1 MPIFLVCVNWVQDI
15 DGAFFSLEASYESKL
30 YMIKIPN
37 NNVVDAQA
45 CSAELTE
52 LESMTEDQEEEFN
65 QLLPPQDLSLR
76 PSSSINTG
84 RVHGRLVACFN

>member
-1 MPIFLVCVNWVQDI
+1 MLCLKNWRAVPIFLVCVNWVQDI

-52 LESMTEDQEEEFN
+52 LESMTEDEVK
-65 QLLPPQDLSLR
+65 SL
-76 PSSSINTG
+76 INSCLHKT
-84 RVHGRLVACFN
+84 CI

>member
-1 MPIFLVCVNWVQDI
+1 M
-15 DGAFFSLEASYESKL
+15 
-30 YMIKIPN
+30 
-37 NNVVDAQA
+37 DAQA

-65 QLLPPQDLSLR
+65 QLLPPQDLYLR

>member
-1 MPIFLVCVNWVQDI
+1 MCVNWVQDI

-37 NNVVDAQA
+37 NNVMDAQA

-52 LESMTEDQEEEFN
+52 LESMTE
-65 QLLPPQDLSLR
+65 LKTR
-76 PSSSINTG
+76 
-84 RVHGRLVACFN
+84 